1 MKKELFSLLAI
12 IIGAFALT
20 FVMMC
25 HTNRVHRLET
35 ENSNLCVSLDSLTH
49 QKYNDSLNY
58 AQQCAYLAND
68 LVDLR
73 EVLAQNELK
82 MLKNLDV
89 KRKNVATVSVT
100 SSRTAVDILVPVLNN
115 PTDAKGESVDSGD
128 PEELP
133 IIIPR
138 SFRYSD
144 EWTDVALHGDTLSV
158 ATRDSIVTVCERVYK
173 HHFLWWRWGHK
184 GYNVKLLNFNP
195 HSTIIYGKFVV
206 QE

>member
-1 MKKELFSLLAI
+1 MKNDLLSLLGVVI
-12 IIGAFALT
+12 CAFALT
-20 FVMMC
+20 FAMVR
-25 HTNRVHRLET
+25 HVNRIQRLET
-35 ENSNLCVSLDSLTH
+35 ENNNLCVLLDSLTH

-89 KRKNVATVSVT
+89 KRKDVASMSVT
-100 SSRTAVDILVPVLNN
+100 SSRTAVDILLPVLNN
-115 PTDAKGESVDSGD
+115 PTVTKKEITDSIKPESPTLV
-128 PEELP
+128 
-133 IIIPR
+133 IPR

-144 EWTDVALHGDTLSV
+144 EWTDVALHGDTLSI

-173 HHFLWWRWGHK
+173 HHFLWWRWGCK

-195 HSTIIYGKFVV
+195 HATITYNKFIV